1 MVFALASI
9 LYPVI
14 EMVLQSNYFTSI
26 KAIIKRKINGDR
38 VVNPV

>member
-9 LYPVI
+9 LNPVI
-14 EMVLQSNYFTSI
+14 KMVLQSNYFTSI
-26 KAIIKRKINGDR
+26 KAFIKQKINGDR